1 MCFLYELITTWR
13 SLSTGVLIRIKI
25 ADKINSL
32 GKSKEEEKT
41 KKVEEIYIPPEKIQQ
56 IVLSIKCSYCK
67 KWNLKK
73 L

>member
-41 KKVEEIYIPPEKIQQ
+41 KKVEEIYIPPEKKQQ
-56 IVLSIKCSYCK
+56 II
-67 KWNLKK
+67 NDLKFVWA
-73 L
+73 

>member
-41 KKVEEIYIPPEKIQQ
+41 KKVEEIYIPPEKKKQ
-56 IVLSIKCSYCK
+56 II
-67 KWNLKK
+67 NDLKFVWA
-73 L
+73 